1 MAKFLSFEVVGNATA
16 VENGEYIV
24 NQEAIIVVKQSAAQ
38 TVQLFLASN
47 SAAAQD
53 KIDITLSTST
63 TQQANPSFSDN
74 KAAVAF
80 NYALTANPGGVKA
93 KVFLPVDDNGDQV
106 YVSNVAF
113 S

>member
-1 MAKFLSFEVVGNATA
+1 MAKFLSFEVVGNAAA

-24 NQEAIIVVKQSAAQ
+24 NQEAVILIKQTAVQ
-38 TVQLFLASN
+38 TVQVFLTN
-47 SAAAQD
+47 TAAAQD
-53 KIDITLSTST
+53 KLDITLSTST
-63 TQQANPSFSDN
+63 SSQVNPLFTSN
-74 KAAVAF
+74 KAALAF

-106 YVSNVAF
+106 YVSDVAF

>member
-1 MAKFLSFEVVGNATA
+1 MAKFLSFEVVGNAAA

-24 NQEAIIVVKQSAAQ
+24 NQEAVILVKQTAVQ
-38 TVQLFLASN
+38 TVQVFLTN
-47 SAAAQD
+47 TAAAQD
-53 KIDITLSTST
+53 KLDITLSTST
-63 TQQANPSFSDN
+63 SSQVNPVFTSN
-74 KAAVAF
+74 KAALAF

-106 YVSNVAF
+106 YVSDVAF